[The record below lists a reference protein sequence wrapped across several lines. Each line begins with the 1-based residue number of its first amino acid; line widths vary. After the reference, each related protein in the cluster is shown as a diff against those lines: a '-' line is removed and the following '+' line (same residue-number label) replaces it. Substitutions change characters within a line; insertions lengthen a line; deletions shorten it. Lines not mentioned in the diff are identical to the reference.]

1 MSESE
6 ASESN
11 VCEARRVL
19 KVMEATAISVKDP
32 WGSKDMLLGSVFF
45 VTFFAKCIHSYA
57 PYYSPVTTLYRWK
70 QVNFA
75 FPSALHRQLAIQNG
89 EFNQI
94 NVVPVGVERW
104 KDRLFVTTP
113 RWRKGIPVSL
123 SVLPV
128 TAQEESPLLTP
139 FPSWDWHTA
148 DNCTGFTSV
157 FRTSVDHCG
166 VMWAIDTGQVD
177 GFDTS
182 ASPPPR
188 QLCPPT
194 LFAISLETD
203 TVLGRFPIPTELT
216 LQNSYMTNVVVDTR
230 DSDCKD
236 LHVYIADAWRFGL
249 IVFRAADASFWR
261 FNHYTFYPEPL
272 LSNYTIHGINY
283 QWTDGLFGMA
293 LGQMNRGDR
302 PLYYNSLSSSLS
314 FVVSTSVIR
323 DPSRVNNS
331 VDEFKLLGESR
342 GPRGQVSI
350 SAIDRSGV
358 MFFNLVSLDSIACW
372 NTRKAYTNN
381 NLGIVAHNNI
391 TLIFA
396 TDLRIDHGIPQTVW
410 IITNRIPLYLANLTD
425 PNEFNYRLMYLEP
438 NTAIQN
444 TVCQN

>member
-249 IVFRAADASFWR
+249 IVFRAADA
-261 FNHYTFYPEPL
+261 
-272 LSNYTIHGINY
+272 
-283 QWTDGLFGMA
+283 
-293 LGQMNRGDR
+293 
-302 PLYYNSLSSSLS
+302 YYNSLSSSLS